1 MAPQLP
7 GFTISVLRQRTF
19 GRPNEPILISG
30 RVSLLGIGFPAFVRV
45 FVEGPELN
53 PEIRTFDTSAVTG
66 DYVVN
71 VLAERDGRYQVY
83 SQAFIAPRGLG
94 PPVAESPSK
103 PPILIG
109 EPANGDVI
117 VDGQRR
123 SAPPQTPVEV
133 SVSVPVTFAPFFF
146 LGGAAAPRAPA
157 PVAAAPLFQA
167 PGEVMI
173 TGAPGGVITGFRVE

>member
-1 MAPQLP
+1 MS
-7 GFTISVLRQRTF
+7 FF
-19 GRPNEPILISG
+19 GL
-30 RVSLLGIGFPAFVRV
+30 GFPAFVRV

-53 PEIRTFDTSAVTG
+53 PEVRTFDTIATPVTG
-66 DYVVN
+66 DYAVP

-83 SQAFIAPRGLG
+83 AQALAAPAGLPVG
-94 PPVAESPSK
+94 PDLPALALAESPTR